1 MTFVVGDSVTFT
13 KTVGETDVYLFAG
26 ITGDFAPNHVDRT
39 YMERTRYGERIAH
52 GVLVLGYA
60 STASSRMLAKAGAD
74 AVSYGY
80 DRVRFCGPV
89 FLGDTVT
96 VHYEVER
103 VDEAEGKV
111 YSAVR
116 VANQDGTVCLAATHI
131 LKLIDAGG
139 APDPTSPARS
149 ASPRPVPSAP

>member
-1 MTFVVGDSVTFT
+1 MAFTVGDSVSFR

-39 YMERTRYGERIAH
+39 YMAGTAYGERIAH

-60 STASSRMLAKAGAD
+60 STASSRMLERAGEH

-80 DRVRFCGPV
+80 DRVRFTAPV

-103 VDEAEGKV
+103 IDEADGKV
-111 YSAVR
+111 WSAVR
-116 VANQDGTVCLAATHI
+116 VTNQDGVLCLAATHV
-131 LKLIDAGG
+131 LKRIAAG
-139 APDPTSPARS
+139 DPT
-149 ASPRPVPSAP
+149 

>member
-1 MTFVVGDSVTFT
+1 MSFVVGDSVTFT
-13 KTVGETDVYLFAG
+13 KTVGESDVYLFAG
-26 ITGDFAPNHVDRT
+26 ITGDLAPNHVDRT
-39 YMERTRYGERIAH
+39 YMARTRYGERIAH

-60 STASSRMLAKAGAD
+60 STASSRMLERSGEH

-103 VDEAEGKV
+103 VDEADGKV

-116 VANQDGTVCLAATHI
+116 VANQDGALCLVATHI
-131 LKLIDAGG
+131 LKLME
-139 APDPTSPARS
+139 
-149 ASPRPVPSAP
+149 ASPVDPSDGDAA

>member
-1 MTFVVGDSVTFT
+1 
-13 KTVGETDVYLFAG
+13 
-26 ITGDFAPNHVDRT
+26 
-39 YMERTRYGERIAH
+39 MERTRYGERIAH

-149 ASPRPVPSAP
+149 ASPRPVPSTP

>member
-1 MTFVVGDSVTFT
+1 VGFVVGESVSFT

-39 YMERTRYGERIAH
+39 YMARTRYGERIAH

-60 STASSRMLAKAGAD
+60 STASSRMLARAD
-74 AVSYGY
+74 EHAVSYGY

-96 VHYEVER
+96 VHYEIER
-103 VDEAEGKV
+103 IDADGRV

-116 VANQDGTVCLAATHI
+116 VTNQDGVVCLAATHI
-131 LKLIDAGG
+131 LKRIEAGG
-139 APDPTSPARS
+139 PA
-149 ASPRPVPSAP
+149 